1 MEPTYAIIDELPVG
15 LPRPRWSVLIPCYNC
30 AGFLEKTLASVLTQA
45 LSTEEMEILVVDD
58 CSTRDDPAEV
68 VERLG
73 KGRVRF
79 LRQSKNVGKVRNFET
94 GLEASRGHLIHQL
107 HGDDLVLPG
116 FYEAMDA
123 AFTLYP
129 EVGAFFCESDYIDEK
144 GRITGRTG
152 IELDETGVLP
162 AWLPKIAVSNRI
174 QTPSVVVRRG
184 VYETLGGFDRR
195 LDCTEDWEM
204 WIRIANRFPFG
215 FCVEARAQYRS
226 SSGNTSSLGI
236 ISGAFGTEI
245 KRGVLPIVDSYLPM
259 ELLECVRDAR
269 DLSQAYFFA
278 ANIPGVL
285 RNSGIKSWL
294 MICHETLRFS
304 KRPEIIRRIVSLTLR
319 ALMKR
324 ELLLV
329 PSGQGDSL

>member
-1 MEPTYAIIDELPVG
+1 MESPHATIEALPAG
-15 LPRPRWSVLIPCYNC
+15 LPRPLWSVLIPCYNC
-30 AGFLEKTLASVLTQA
+30 AEFLEKTLTSVLAQDPGP
-45 LSTEEMEILVVDD
+45 EQMEILVIDD

-107 HGDDLVLPG
+107 HGDDLILGG
-116 FYEAMDA
+116 FYQAMEA
-123 AFTLYP
+123 AFASHP

-152 IELDETGVLP
+152 IELDETGVLS
-162 AWLPKIAVSNRI
+162 AWLLKIAVSNRI
-174 QTPSVVVRRG
+174 QTPSVVVRRE

-226 SSGNTSSLGI
+226 SSGNTSSLGM
-236 ISGAFGTEI
+236 ISGAFGNEI
-245 KRGVLPIVDSYLPM
+245 RRGVFPIVDSYLPT
-259 ELLECVRDAR
+259 ELLESVRDTR

-294 MICHETLRFS
+294 IICHETLRFS
-304 KRPEIIRRIVSLTLR
+304 KRPEIIRRIASLTLR
-319 ALMKR
+319 AVMKPK
-324 ELLLV
+324 LLL
-329 PSGQGDSL
+329 GRGDSL